1 MLLALGSS
9 LCWGVSAF
17 LAGTRGRAVPAT
29 VLVWASQV
37 VGILPLALLLAL
49 RGTPLTDPSV
59 LVAGAVAGVGTAMA
73 LSGLY
78 RGMAVARASVV
89 APLAAVVSVV
99 VPTIVDVTRGTQ
111 LSAATRVG
119 LALGTVAVV
128 LLARARP
135 AEADATPDGAGPR
148 ASGVGHGIVAGLGF
162 ALFTLALDAA
172 GPAAGA
178 WPLLAARGAT
188 FVLLA
193 LVLLAGRT
201 PVLSSVRGGAGII
214 VTIGALEILGAF
226 LYLVAV
232 GIGPLSAVT
241 VLAALY
247 PAVTVLL
254 ARVVLGQRL
263 GRVGGAGFA
272 VAFGSVVLVLA
283 G

>member
-17 LAGTRGRAVPAT
+17 LAGTRGRTIPAT
-29 VLVWASQV
+29 VLVWASQA
-37 VGILPLALLLAL
+37 VGIVPLALLLAARRTGPAATGDL
-49 RGTPLTDPSV
+49 A
-59 LVAGAVAGVGTAMA
+59 AGALAGIGTAVA
-73 LSGLY
+73 LSALY
-78 RGMAVARASVV
+78 RGMAVGRAAVV

-99 VPTIVDVTRGTQ
+99 VPTVVDLARGTT
-111 LSAATRVG
+111 LSPMTRSG
-119 LALGTVAVV
+119 LALGTVAVW

-135 AEADATPDGAGPR
+135 DEAGDPAAVRPSGAR
-148 ASGVGHGIVAGLGF
+148 HGIVAGLGF

-172 GPAAGA
+172 GPGAGA

-193 LVLLAGRT
+193 LVLVVRRT
-201 PVLSSVRGGAGII
+201 PVRPSLRGGGA
-214 VTIGALEILGAF
+214 VVAAVGALEILGAF

-232 GIGPLSAVT
+232 GVGPLSAVT

-254 ARVVLGQRL
+254 ARAVLGQRL
-263 GRVGGAGFA
+263 GRIGSAGFA
-272 VAFGSVVLVLA
+272 VALGAVVLVLT